1 MIRLFLAALLPSLL
15 AFLTLPVLAFSSA
28 DRPAVRLQERNIQ
41 QAIAADISIKDAS
54 FDPSEEEIKVGE
66 TVRWT
71 NQSNRDHRI
80 VIVREKEKIQ
90 SPVIAGGKTW
100 TRKFT
105 TAGTYEFHCA
115 YHPRAKGTLKVVP
128 AERR

>member
-1 MIRLFLAALLPSLL
+1 
-15 AFLTLPVLAFSSA
+15 
-28 DRPAVRLQERNIQ
+28 
-41 QAIAADISIKDAS
+41 
-54 FDPSEEEIKVGE
+54 
-66 TVRWT
+66 VRWT

-105 TAGTYEFHCA
+105 TAGTYEFQCA